1 MKTNLLTKL
10 DLLNIKTALDDLRG
24 VLNYQISNID
34 DDKEKEVSVKT
45 LKIYDKLSDKI
56 DIILEDK

>member
-24 VLNYQISNID
+24 VLNYQISNIE

>member
-1 MKTNLLTKL
+1 MKTKLLTKL

-24 VLNYQISNID
+24 VLNYQISNIE